1 MRRLGTLTAIVAFV
15 AAFTLAFGIGPASA
29 FHLPPF
35 ESDHALLNGA
45 TGDKV
50 WCGVK
55 TRVEPW
61 TLHVSATP
69 GSADGSLKITTRD
82 GDLVSF
88 AMPADSSFS
97 LTHSMGGV
105 PTVDDL
111 VKIEILDGDAGT
123 KVALVSA
130 RARKWSRDP
139 FDEAGDTDNP
149 GDAERD
155 NLCLTCQSG
164 TSGDPGCQSAKAE
177 IPY

>member
-35 ESDHALLNGA
+35 ESDHALLDGA
-45 TGDKV
+45 NGDKV
-50 WCGVK
+50 YCGVK

-69 GSADGSLKITTRD
+69 GTDPGFLKLTTRD

-88 AMPADSSFS
+88 AMPANSSFS
-97 LTHSMGGV
+97 FTHSMGGV

-111 VKIEILDGDAGT
+111 VKIEITGGDTGT
-123 KVALVSA
+123 KVAMVSA

-149 GDAERD
+149 GPAERD
-155 NLCLTCQSG
+155 NLCVTCQSG
-164 TSGDPGCQSAKAE
+164 TSGDPGCQSAKGE
-177 IPY
+177 IGF